1 LQSLAKFAVTLE
13 IATKACFDYDRSCRT
28 GFLPLR
34 LGTPYSVSQIT
45 EALQPGHPESGTGFN
60 GQITSSKW
68 RQCLS
73 NASAQGQYE
82 YQTQPPW
89 NGNLKLLSAARDS
102 GIGSTNSMEWI
113 NTYDS

>member
-1 LQSLAKFAVTLE
+1 M
-13 IATKACFDYDRSCRT
+13 KACFDYDRSCRT
-28 GFLPLR
+28 GLLPLH
-34 LGTPYSVSQIT
+34 LETPYNVSQIT
-45 EALQPGHPESGTGFN
+45 EAFQPGHPESGTGFN

-82 YQTQPPW
+82 YQTRQPC
-89 NGNLKLLSAARDS
+89 NGNLKLLSAACDS

-113 NTYDS
+113 NIYDY